1 MKRVLIAILLLM
13 SFIATSAQILFS
25 DYSDPDVCKG
35 RDGGYWLTA
44 SSFQCS
50 LGLPILYSEN
60 LSDWQLVN
68 YAIDNVP
75 IPEGESRKCTFE
87 GGRSQAGDGVPHGC
101 GVWAPSIRL
110 HDGTYYIYWGDPDYG
125 VWMVRTRDP
134 RGRWEAPV
142 LVLPARGAIDPSPL
156 WDDDGRMYLV
166 NGWAAS
172 RCGFNSVLTVRE
184 LSPDGTHAIGKPV
197 IVYDGQV
204 EGNHTVEGPK
214 FYKHDGQY
222 YILTPAGGV
231 AKGWQITLR
240 SGNVY
245 GPYESRKVFDHDGI
259 HQGGLVDDTFIA
271 FRETGAYGRILHRLD
286 VKWKDG
292 WPMMSQSRHDKP
304 AGLTVSSSGIQRY
317 QWHSNYT
324 DTFGFPTPTGV
335 RVYSFGLPQG
345 YTNCWEVPNLFLK
358 KFEGETF
365 ADTLHLV
372 ITATSEGQESGV
384 IVMGRDYCR
393 LSAML
398 MDGSFHLRQVTCRN
412 ADKGSDEMPP
422 ADIAVIPAR
431 KYNAGAREN
440 YECRLSVI
448 VRCAKGGKCS
458 FAYSVG
464 GGEPYTS
471 LPTTF
476 AAREGRWIGAKYG
489 IFSLSPDTSRKG
501 WCDLTINRTPL
512 KEKQ

>member
-50 LGLPILYSEN
+50 PGLPILYSEN

-110 HDGTYYIYWGDPDYG
+110 HDGTYYIYWGDPDY
-125 VWMVRTRDP
+125 
-134 RGRWEAPV
+134 
-142 LVLPARGAIDPSPL
+142 
-156 WDDDGRMYLV
+156 
-166 NGWAAS
+166 
-172 RCGFNSVLTVRE
+172 
-184 LSPDGTHAIGKPV
+184 
-197 IVYDGQV
+197 
-204 EGNHTVEGPK
+204 
-214 FYKHDGQY
+214 
-222 YILTPAGGV
+222 
-231 AKGWQITLR
+231 
-240 SGNVY
+240 
-245 GPYESRKVFDHDGI
+245 
-259 HQGGLVDDTFIA
+259 
-271 FRETGAYGRILHRLD
+271 
-286 VKWKDG
+286 
-292 WPMMSQSRHDKP
+292 
-304 AGLTVSSSGIQRY
+304 
-317 QWHSNYT
+317 
-324 DTFGFPTPTGV
+324 GV